1 MVFMTKREFDQATK
15 ENYGAPMGGRSA
27 YRSTRKNTRTMAD
40 DFVARRAA
48 EMTARNTRPVD
59 GILFT
64 LGIAS
69 RFRAVAEYR
78 RSMRLPL
85 L

>member
-1 MVFMTKREFDQATK
+1 MTKREFDLATK
-15 ENYGAPMGGRSA
+15 ENYGAPMGGRTT
-27 YRSTRKNTRTMAD
+27 YRAARKNTRAMAD

-48 EMTARNTRPVD
+48 EMAARNTRPAD
-59 GILFT
+59 GVLPT
-64 LGIAS
+64 LGVAS